1 MGVLK
6 TLLKQ
11 VKIVQNVEGADLSAA
26 AAWAAA
32 TDLGEL
38 KGKPFA
44 KVTWD
49 AQTYES
55 QKGKG
60 ALGIDAKFETS
71 TLEIQEQTVL
81 TALKAMRGLNCS
93 LQCTPLGTVSAT
105 NPIVIIRDFRLL
117 ISGELNI
124 GDVSFVKL
132 HGEKPALDESQVFE
146 HDAAAA

>member
-1 MGVLK
+1 MGILK
-6 TLLKQ
+6 TICKQ
-11 VKIVQNVEGADLSAA
+11 VKIVQNVEGADLTGA

-38 KGKPFA
+38 KGKPYV

-71 TLEIQEQTVL
+71 TLEIQDATTL
-81 TALKAMRGLNCS
+81 TALQAMRGKNVS
-93 LQCTPLGTVSAT
+93 LQCTPMGTVSAT
-105 NPIVIIRDFRLL
+105 NPILIVKDFRLL
-117 ISGELNI
+117 ISGEINV
-124 GDVSFVKL
+124 GDASFIKL
-132 HGEKPALDESQVFE
+132 HGEKPAYDETDVFA
-146 HDAAAA
+146 HDAASA

>member
-1 MGVLK
+1 MSVLK

-38 KGKPFA
+38 KGKPYV
-44 KVTWD
+44 KVSWD
-49 AQTYES
+49 AQSYDS

-71 TLEIQEQTVL
+71 TLELETDTIVA
-81 TALKAMRGLNCS
+81 ALRAMRGKNVS
-93 LQCTPLGTVSAT
+93 LQCTPQGTVSAT
-105 NPIVIIRDFRLL
+105 NPILIVRDFRLL
-117 ISGELNI
+117 ISGELNM

-132 HGEKPALDESQVFE
+132 HGEKPAYDETTVYE
-146 HDAAAA
+146 YDVAAA